1 MSAPVPSTVPSP
13 NDPVW
18 SQEIASQSFNLT
30 DIFGDVYTFHLSDF
44 DDYFHSTGES
54 LIIFGVNLGMCV
66 TIAVVLLLLTKP
78 DKRRTPI
85 FALNLAGLFLQF
97 FRMLMICILDT
108 GPNFT
113 IAVNFLQDTSLTP
126 ESAFVPLY
134 LYTFATIF
142 WYIVIIASLI
152 LQVRVVFGAEPKAQ
166 KYLTWGL
173 AVFGLATM
181 GFNITTQ
188 AEVFKGNLSKN
199 GDVDNWYFWVEE
211 TGRILY
217 AITIGLASFIFVA
230 KLIYLIHRRQKMGFK
245 GFGPLQV
252 IVIMGAQ
259 CLVVPRIFAFCESH

>member
-97 FRMLMICILDT
+97 
-108 GPNFT
+108 
-113 IAVNFLQDTSLTP
+113 FLQDTSLTP